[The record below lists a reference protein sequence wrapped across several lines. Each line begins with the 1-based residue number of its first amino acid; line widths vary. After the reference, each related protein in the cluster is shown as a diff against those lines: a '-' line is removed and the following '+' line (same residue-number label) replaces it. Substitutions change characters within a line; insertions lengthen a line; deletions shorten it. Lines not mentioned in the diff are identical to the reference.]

1 LVLST
6 HVRSHQVTDLVIEVL
21 DLSFAQG
28 KELEANANLS
38 LVVVLGLEFVCLSLP
53 ECQSG
58 LELVDGGR
66 LQVRSLELVLDVGS
80 VLESLL
86 QGSLDLRAER
96 QVLWVEGLWRES
108 VGNVLSQFV
117 LHFVVALS
125 EGLVL
130 EIRSQV
136 SEVVVALGLNLGRS
150 VRLGKLAGKIVTQLL
165 LLLELVLADGHH
177 GSKGCVLIL
186 GSGE

>member
-1 LVLST
+1 LST

-58 LELVDGGR
+58 LELV
-66 LQVRSLELVLDVGS
+66 LDVGS

-96 QVLWVEGLWRES
+96 QVLWVEGLWREG

-150 VRLGKLAGKIVTQLL
+150 VRLGKLAGEVVTQLL
-165 LLLELVLADGHH
+165 LLLKLVLADGHH